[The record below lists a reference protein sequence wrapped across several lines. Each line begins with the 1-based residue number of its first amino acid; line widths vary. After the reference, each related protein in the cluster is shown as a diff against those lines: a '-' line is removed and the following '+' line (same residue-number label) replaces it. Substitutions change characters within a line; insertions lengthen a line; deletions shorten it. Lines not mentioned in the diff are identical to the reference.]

1 MNAARTRVFLGR
13 AITAGRRG
21 PAALTLVAVSIG
33 CAMAELLVAAETT
46 AELKQSTDDRVEAR
60 ADPGAFVAGVRDSA
74 DELSVRYA
82 LTRLRLAE
90 LDVERA
96 AEANLAV
103 PGSIGGRELERL
115 RNHVEV
121 MRRQVDIASGVGVRG
136 IDALIQVRDEM
147 HRRGLCDV
155 QVVGLVSLPF
165 GGEAGAAHRRLLD
178 EAIEMGID
186 VVGGSPDIDPEPM
199 SATIAAVEAI
209 RENARADLAAAVEAN
224 QRTPG
229 TISRVNVDRL
239 RAKAELAD
247 IRLALCRSPGFELSL
262 LAEMQWSIE
271 QLTDEVIDLRHQI
284 DSKAASDAGR

>member
-21 PAALTLVAVSIG
+21 PAAVALVAVSIG
-33 CAMAELLVAAETT
+33 CAMAELLVAAETA
-46 AELKQSTDDRVEAR
+46 AEVKQSTDDRVEAR
-60 ADPGAFVAGVRDSA
+60 ADPGAVAAGVRDSA

-96 AEANLAV
+96 AEANLVV

-121 MRRQVDIASGVGVRG
+121 MRRQVDIARTHSR
-136 IDALIQVRDEM
+136 ISARE
-147 HRRGLCDV
+147 
-155 QVVGLVSLPF
+155 
-165 GGEAGAAHRRLLD
+165 
-178 EAIEMGID
+178 
-186 VVGGSPDIDPEPM
+186 
-199 SATIAAVEAI
+199 ATIAAVEAI
-209 RENARADLAAAVEAN
+209 RENARVDLAAAVEAN

-284 DSKAASDAGR
+284 DSKAAGDAGR

>member
-1 MNAARTRVFLGR
+1 LTAARPGR
-13 AITAGRRG
+13 NSSSESDTGLVQQGDDHERGTHEGVSWPSDHCRPPRPGSRGAGR
-21 PAALTLVAVSIG
+21 
-33 CAMAELLVAAETT
+33 
-46 AELKQSTDDRVEAR
+46 
-60 ADPGAFVAGVRDSA
+60 GVH
-74 DELSVRYA
+74 
-82 LTRLRLAE
+82 RLRLAE

-96 AEANLAV
+96 AEANLVV

-121 MRRQVDIASGVGVRG
+121 MRRQVDIARTHSR
-136 IDALIQVRDEM
+136 ISARE
-147 HRRGLCDV
+147 
-155 QVVGLVSLPF
+155 
-165 GGEAGAAHRRLLD
+165 
-178 EAIEMGID
+178 
-186 VVGGSPDIDPEPM
+186 
-199 SATIAAVEAI
+199 ATIAAVEAI

-284 DSKAASDAGR
+284 DSKAAGDAGR